1 LKRTL
6 LLAFCVFAAVP
17 AFATYPN
24 LAADA
29 LFNRVGQV
37 GTPGFTNGSGTIIS
51 PNHVLTAK
59 HVGGTRFYMSNNGV
73 ATSAIID
80 GVGRVEHP
88 TADLAIITFAPNTF
102 ASWYRPLYADQ
113 IGTVVTMVG
122 FGMTATIRGDLTGY
136 NAAGGGG
143 IRRVSHNTADMR
155 ITANLGGNITNSV
168 SLLYDLD
175 GAAGVPGDRN
185 IMGGDNPV
193 ADEGGLL
200 PGDSGGAW
208 LVDTGGGNWRLVGVN
223 SFISDTGGNGGNG
236 GWSAF
241 LDWGDAGGAV
251 DVNNYSQWIEAN
263 APVPEPASMI
273 ALGLG
278 VAALAARRRNRKA

>member
-1 LKRTL
+1 M
-6 LLAFCVFAAVP
+6 
-17 AFATYPN
+17 YPN
-24 LAADA
+24 LGADV

-37 GTPGFTNGSGTIIS
+37 GTPGFTNGSGTVIS

-80 GVGRVEHP
+80 GVSRVEHP

-102 ASWYRPLYADQ
+102 ASWYRPIYGDQ
-113 IGTVVTMVG
+113 IGTEATMVG
-122 FGMTATIRGDLTGY
+122 FGLTANLRGDLTGY
-136 NAAGGGG
+136 NEAGSGQ
-143 IRRVSHNTADMR
+143 IRRTARNTADAR
-155 ITANLGGNITNSV
+155 AAVNLGGGITNSV
-168 SLLYDLD
+168 SLFFDLD
-175 GAAGVPGDRN
+175 AATGTPGDRN
-185 IMGGDNPV
+185 TLGNGDPI
-193 ADEGGLL
+193 AGEGGML

-208 LVDTGGGNWRLVGVN
+208 LINVSGNWRLIGVN

-236 GWSAF
+236 GWSQY
-241 LDWGDAGGAV
+241 LDWGDQGGAV
-251 DVNNYSQWIEAN
+251 DVNQYSQWIESN